1 MNNLI
6 ANIESEG
13 TVTNTGL
20 EATTGSIQER
30 SEGKEK
36 ASESA
41 NTFSP
46 PTIYSETIGH
56 VGSFEIRNTMLM
68 SWVAMLFLFV
78 VAWRFAKNYKEN
90 EVPSALQ
97 NLVEMVVDGLY
108 GFFHSVTQ
116 DAKQTKQFFGICA
129 TIFLFVVISN
139 WFGLLPGVGSIG
151 YWQVEEGHSV
161 LIPLFRSV
169 YSDVNMTLAIAFISV
184 VMTQVYGMMNLR
196 VGGYWGKFF
205 VNPLRDP
212 IGTFVGLL
220 EMVSEVAKI
229 ISFTFRLYGNIFAG
243 EVLLAVI
250 GFLVP
255 YIAPLPFYGLEL
267 FVGLVQGLVFSLLT
281 LVFFKMGSTG
291 HGGHDEGH
299 SEEGHSSPL
308 QHATT

>member
-6 ANIESEG
+6 ASQIETESTTPEQ
-13 TVTNTGL
+13 
-20 EATTGSIQER
+20 TTGVPVNVAE
-30 SEGKEK
+30 EK
-36 ASESA
+36 SESGS
-41 NTFSP
+41 TFTP

-56 VGSFEIRNTMLM
+56 IGSFEVRNTLLM
-68 SWVAMLFLFV
+68 SWIAVLFLCV

-90 EVPSALQ
+90 AVPTGLQ
-97 NLVEMVVDGLY
+97 NLVETVIGGIYD
-108 GFFHSVTQ
+108 FFHTVTQ
-116 DAKQTKQFFGICA
+116 DEKQTKQFMGICA

-151 YWQVEEGHSV
+151 FWEEHNGHPI
-161 LIPLFRSV
+161 LIPLLRSV
-169 YSDVNMTLAIAFISV
+169 YSDVNMTLAIATISV
-184 VMTQVYGMMNLR
+184 VMTTIFGFKNLGS
-196 VGGYWGKFF
+196 GGYLGKFF
-205 VNPLRDP
+205 VNPLKDP

-220 EMVSEVAKI
+220 EIISEIAKI

-291 HGGHDEGH
+291 HGDH
-299 SEEGHSSPL
+299 SEEGHSSPS
-308 QHATT
+308 QHVTA